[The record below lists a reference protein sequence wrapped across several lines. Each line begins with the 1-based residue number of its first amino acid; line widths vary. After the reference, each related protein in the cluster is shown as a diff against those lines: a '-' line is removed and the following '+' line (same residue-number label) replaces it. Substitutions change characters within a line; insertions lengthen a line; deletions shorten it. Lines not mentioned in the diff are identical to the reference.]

1 MLLKEHL
8 NGHLEGGLNK
18 QSLTKLRRAKMKK
31 MNREIMV
38 MATEEFTA
46 QNTKFFT
53 YSGSKFKFKKQFDEL
68 HATFGQKIKVKTY
81 IEAFAGTLASLFHN
95 FEHVNADRYIINDL
109 NKKVINLYKHI
120 QQNPEELF
128 SIFKSLED
136 TFQALIPEHLRNKS
150 MVQNEDRDAFKNN
163 SDFFYIAREFFNT
176 IALDIHH
183 AALFIF
189 IMAHCF
195 NGIYDENQSGE
206 YNNGFNWSSKA
217 INKETIYTKIKTLHT
232 FFTTHEVVFESMDAF
247 ALVEKYQGS
256 DTFIYL
262 DPPYVGSSL
271 QYKIANKSF
280 KYLQTHIA
288 LLEICKQYDYMMY
301 SNNYDETLCQHFQ
314 AHTSFERGKVNG
326 TSKLPTKE
334 ILALTSHKA
343 THYVAANEATY
354 QPLHL
359 VA

>member
-1 MLLKEHL
+1 M
-8 NGHLEGGLNK
+8 
-18 QSLTKLRRAKMKK
+18 
-31 MNREIMV
+31 
-38 MATEEFTA
+38 
-46 QNTKFFT
+46 
-53 YSGSKFKFKKQFDEL
+53 
-68 HATFGQKIKVKTY
+68 
-81 IEAFAGTLASLFHN
+81 ASLFHN

-128 SIFKSLED
+128 RIVTSLED
-136 TFQALIPEHLRNKS
+136 TFQALIPEHLCNKS
-150 MVQNEDRDAFKNN
+150 QVPNEDRDAFKNN
-163 SDFFYIAREFFNT
+163 ADFFNITKEFFNT
-176 IALDIHH
+176 IPLDIHH

-206 YNNGFNWSSKA
+206 YNNGFNWSSKP
-217 INKETIYTKIKTLHT
+217 INKETIYTKIKTLYT
-232 FFTTHEVVFESMDAF
+232 FFTTHEVVFESLDAF
-247 ALVEKYQGS
+247 TLVEKYQGS

-271 QYKIANKSF
+271 QYKIAKKSF
-280 KYLQTHIA
+280 KYLQTHIT
-288 LLEICKQYDYMMY
+288 LLEICKQYDYVMY

-314 AHTSFERGKVNG
+314 THTSFERGKVNG
-326 TSKLPTKE
+326 ASKLPTKE

>member
-1 MLLKEHL
+1 
-8 NGHLEGGLNK
+8 
-18 QSLTKLRRAKMKK
+18 
-31 MNREIMV
+31 MNRETTTGM
-38 MATEEFTA
+38 TTQGFTA
-46 QNTKFFT
+46 QNTKLFT
-53 YSGSKFKFKKQFDEL
+53 YSGSKFNYKRHFDEL
-68 HATFGQKIKVKTY
+68 HARLGEKIKVKTY

-128 SIFKSLED
+128 RIVTSLED
-136 TFQALIPEHLRNKS
+136 TFQAFIPEHLHNKS
-150 MVQNEDRDAFKNN
+150 MVPKEERDAFKHN
-163 SDFFYIAREFFNT
+163 SDFFYIARELFNT
-176 IALDIHH
+176 IPLDIHH

-189 IMAHCF
+189 IMEHCF

-206 YNNGFNWSSKA
+206 YNNGFNWSSKP
-217 INKETIYTKIKTLHT
+217 INKETIYTRIQTLHT
-232 FFTTHEVVFESMDAF
+232 FFSTHEIIFESLDTF

-262 DPPYVGSSL
+262 DPPYTGSNL
-271 QYKIANKSF
+271 QYKIAKKSF
-280 KYLQTHIA
+280 KYFQTHIA
-288 LLEICKQYDYMMY
+288 LLEICKQYDYVMY
-301 SNNYDETLCQHFQ
+301 SNNYDETLCQYFE

-354 QPLHL
+354 QPSHL

>member
-1 MLLKEHL
+1 MEKMVNKETMEL
-8 NGHLEGGLNK
+8 GTQG
-18 QSLTKLRRAKMKK
+18 
-31 MNREIMV
+31 
-38 MATEEFTA
+38 FTA
-46 QNTKFFT
+46 QNTKLFT
-53 YSGSKFKFKKQFDEL
+53 YSGSKFNYKKHFDQV
-68 HATFGQKIKVKTY
+68 HARLGEKIKVKTY

-128 SIFKSLED
+128 RIVTSLED

-150 MVQNEDRDAFKNN
+150 QVPNEDRDAFKNN
-163 SDFFYIAREFFNT
+163 ADFFNITKEFFNT
-176 IALDIHH
+176 IPLDIHH

-206 YNNGFNWSSKA
+206 YNNGFNWSSKP
-217 INKETIYTKIKTLHT
+217 INKETIYSKIQTLHS
-232 FFTTHEVVFESMDAF
+232 FFSTHEVIFESMDAF

-271 QYKIANKSF
+271 QYKIAKKSF

-288 LLEICKQYDYMMY
+288 LLEICKQYDYVMY

-314 AHTSFERGKVNG
+314 AHTTYERGKVNG

-343 THYVAANEATY
+343 THYVVANEATY

>member
-1 MLLKEHL
+1 MEKMVNKETMEL
-8 NGHLEGGLNK
+8 GTQG
-18 QSLTKLRRAKMKK
+18 
-31 MNREIMV
+31 
-38 MATEEFTA
+38 FTA

-53 YSGSKFKFKKQFDEL
+53 YSGSKFRFKKHFDQV
-68 HATFGQKIKVKTY
+68 HAALGQKIKVKTY

-128 SIFKSLED
+128 SIFTSLED
-136 TFQALIPEHLRNKS
+136 TFQAFIPEHLRNKS
-150 MVQNEDRDAFKNN
+150 QVPKEERDAFKNN
-163 SDFFYIAREFFNT
+163 AEFFNITKELFNT
-176 IALDIHH
+176 IPLDIHH

-217 INKETIYTKIKTLHT
+217 INKETIYSKIQTLHT
-232 FFTTHEVVFESMDAF
+232 FFTTQEVIFESLDAF
-247 ALVEKYQGS
+247 ALVEKYQDS

-262 DPPYVGSSL
+262 DPPYSGSSIH
-271 QYKIANKSF
+271 YKTAQKSF

-288 LLEICKQYDYMMY
+288 LLEICKQYDYVMY
-301 SNNYDETLCQHFQ
+301 SNNYDKTFCHHFQ
-314 AHTSFERGKVNG
+314 THTTFERGKVNG

-343 THYVAANEATY
+343 THYVVANEATY